1 MLGLLPNAL
10 VAVAASERADYA
22 AAVPAKQLIT
32 HPDLPSLMAIRNWL
46 ADTIQEDCLVQ
57 VDDDLA
63 CIRPMIGKQRAVKC
77 PERIAAVIENSQ
89 VVSRDL
95 GINVFCWSRSPNT
108 AISHPELLPVRF
120 VQPISSSFGIRG
132 AARRRRFDEQ
142 LVGRADLDF
151 TMQTLLEDRIVYADM
166 RWYFDHGR
174 IFAGKGGNVGLVG
187 SEAFAQTTAEL
198 YRRWDRFLGRNKKRM
213 PWFKSAAGSSSPMSI
228 KVKRMNPLAR

>member
-1 MLGLLPNAL
+1 LGLLPNAL

-22 AAVPAKQLIT
+22 AAVPAKQLLT

-46 ADTIQEDCLVQ
+46 SDTVQEDCLVQ

-63 CIRPMIGKQRAVKC
+63 CIRPLIGKQRPVTD
-77 PERIAAVIENSQ
+77 PETIAAVIENSQ

-95 GINVFCWSRSPNT
+95 GINVFCWSRARNV
-108 AISHPELLPVRF
+108 AMAHPKLLPVRF
-120 VQPISSSFGIRG
+120 VQPVSSSIGLRG
-132 AARRRRFDEQ
+132 AARRRRFDEL

-151 TMQTLLEDRIVYADM
+151 TMKTLLEDRILYADM

-187 SEAFAQTTAEL
+187 DEAFARTTAEL
-198 YRRWDRFLGRNKKRM
+198 YRRWGRFVGRRK
-213 PWFKSAAGSSSPMSI
+213 PAWFKSAGSSSPMSI
-228 KVKRMNPLAR
+228 RVKRMNPLAR